1 MSETKT
7 APNFFYLLLD
17 VKHPGYPAAI
27 TEYEKQHHLAWPE
40 NNLSVVLNV
49 ARTQALVK
57 VDAGK
62 LRPLWNAAACVAEAA
77 VILRVFKFQEH
88 AQVLDLLK
96 TPDWATAEAMDPQH
110 E

>member
-1 MSETKT
+1 MSEKQE
-7 APNFFYLLLD
+7 PNFFYLLLD

-27 TEYEKQHHLAWPE
+27 AEYEKQHHLAWPD

-49 ARTQALVK
+49 AWTQALVK

-62 LRPLWNAAACVAEAA
+62 LRPLWNASAYVTAAPVL
-77 VILRVFKFQEH
+77 LRVFNFQEH

-96 TPDWATAEAMDPQH
+96 TPDRQTAETPDPQH